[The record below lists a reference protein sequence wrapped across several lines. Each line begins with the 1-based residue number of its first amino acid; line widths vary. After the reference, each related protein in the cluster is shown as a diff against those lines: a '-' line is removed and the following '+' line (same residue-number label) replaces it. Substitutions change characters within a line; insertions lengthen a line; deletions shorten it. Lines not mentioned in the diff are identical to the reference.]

1 MILGEQLREEK
12 KGCILVPSWS
22 LAKNSSVAL
31 ADTFNTV
38 LNTLGDLAQLGFAP
52 DIHGNALCFLIRCMA
67 AF

>member
-1 MILGEQLREEK
+1 MQFDDLGGTTQRREE
-12 KGCILVPSWS
+12 
-22 LAKNSSVAL
+22 SSVAL